1 MGFISEILWNTD
13 IQMIIQID
21 KVVELRSLGV

>member
-21 KVVELRSLGV
+21 EVEELRSLGV

>member
-21 KVVELRSLGV
+21 KVEELRSLGV

>member
-1 MGFISEILWNTD
+1 MGFIPEILWNTD

>member
-1 MGFISEILWNTD
+1 MGFIPEILWNTD

-21 KVVELRSLGV
+21 KVEELRSLGV

>member
-1 MGFISEILWNTD
+1 MGFIPEILWNTD

-21 KVVELRSLGV
+21 KVEELISLGV

>member
-21 KVVELRSLGV
+21 KVVEMRSLGV